1 MEELDATIIAELKEK
16 AIERGDDDVSIED
29 NTLDEDVVKA
39 PEPEPEPDQSV
50 ASAKPAP
57 KKSKKIRSEKQ
68 KAAFEK
74 ARIARA
80 ENLRIK
86 REIAAEKKAEKQKE
100 KEAVQAEVAYRLKK
114 HPKLPVPTK
123 EAADRYLQQP
133 TIPQAYEQQ
142 VVNNY
147 YYYGEQFAQPKKKKG
162 GRAKP
167 KRPPTPS
174 ESESEEESGGA
185 NFIYSDEE
193 EEEAEM
199 PQSYKELQNYE
210 EEVHR
215 VPQEPEHP
223 QLKFRFA

>member
-1 MEELDATIIAELKEK
+1 MEELDETIIAELKEK
-16 AIERGDDDVSIED
+16 AIERGDDDDVSIED

-39 PEPEPEPDQSV
+39 PEPEP
-50 ASAKPAP
+50 AP
-57 KKSKKIRSEKQ
+57 KKSKKVRSEKQ

-86 REIAAEKKAEKQKE
+86 REIAAEKKAEKKKE

-147 YYYGEQFAQPKKKKG
+147 YYYGEQPPQPKKKKG
-162 GRAKP
+162 RRAKP
-167 KRPPTPS
+167 SRPPTPS

-185 NFIYSDEE
+185 NFIYSDEDE
-193 EEEAEM
+193 EEEEVEM

>member
-1 MEELDATIIAELKEK
+1 MEELDQQILEELKAK
-16 AIERGDDDVSIED
+16 AIERGDDDDISIED
-29 NTLDEDVVKA
+29 NTLDEVESQ
-39 PEPEPEPDQSV
+39 PEPEPE
-50 ASAKPAP
+50 PAP
-57 KKSKKIRSEKQ
+57 KKSKKVRSEKQ

-86 REIAAEKKAEKQKE
+86 REIAAEKKAEKKKE

-133 TIPQAYEQQ
+133 TIPHAYEQQ

-147 YYYGEQFAQPKKKKG
+147 YYYGEQPPQPKKKKG
-162 GRAKP
+162 RKL

-185 NFIYSDEE
+185 NFVYEDEDEE
-193 EEEAEM
+193 EEEVEM

-215 VPQEPEHP
+215 PPQEPEHP